1 MEKFLLTQKL
11 GMSQIYNEKG
21 RVVPVTL
28 LWVEK
33 NLVTEVRTEGKNG
46 YKAVQVGAGL
56 KKKGSSPLQGHV
68 KGLVSKGVFKWI
80 REYRLPVDRE
90 TSLKRGDEMPIANF
104 GVGDRVRISGVSKG
118 KGFEGVVKRWGF
130 HGSPK
135 THGTKNTHRA
145 PGSIGSSF
153 PQHVRK
159 GMKMGGRGG
168 GDKKS
173 VYMSV
178 VKVDQ
183 ESRVI
188 MVDGPVPGTRGSLV
202 EIRGV

>member
-1 MEKFLLTQKL
+1 
-11 GMSQIYNEKG
+11 MSQIYNEKG

-33 NLVTEVRTEGKNG
+33 NLVTDVRTEEKNG
-46 YKAVQVGAGL
+46 YKAVQVGAGS
-56 KKKGSSPLQGHV
+56 KKKGSRPLQGHV
-68 KGLVSKGVFKWI
+68 RGLISKGVFRWI
-80 REYRLPVDRE
+80 REYRLPME
-90 TSLKRGDEMPIANF
+90 AEISLKRGEEMPIANF
-104 GVGDRVRISGVSKG
+104 SAGDRVRISGVSKG

-145 PGSIGSSF
+145 PGAIGSGF

-159 GMKMGGRGG
+159 GLKMGGRAGG
-168 GDKKS
+168 EKKS
-173 VYMSV
+173 AYMRV
-178 VKVDQ
+178 VKVDK